1 MTSTLE
7 RISREKWVETVERNL
22 RDLADQIKELEALLA
37 RITETYGRLALLV
50 ELEKKRGD
58 HRYPGT

>member
-1 MTSTLE
+1 MTSALE

-50 ELEKKRGD
+50 ELEKKRGEP
-58 HRYPGT
+58 R

>member
-7 RISREKWVETVERNL
+7 RISREKWVETMERNL
-22 RDLADQIKELEALLA
+22 RDLADQIKELEAILA

-50 ELEKKRGD
+50 ELEKKRGGP
-58 HRYPGT
+58 R